1 MVNECLKGT
10 SIRRVISTRDNLL
23 SIISDDV
30 EKFLLVEKTHP
41 SIDSFLLSTKL
52 LLLYYLRST
61 CTHFS
66 FLSRRFDTVWHSF
79 VNTDQLS
86 LPLLKTRSFAESTRS
101 RREQVPTRPRIHSLK
116 GKSRC
121 LPCTG
126 SISRSLGKGR
136 CSPSSG

>member
-52 LLLYYLRST
+52 LLIILSPLHVYTFLVPLETIRYRLAFLRK
-61 CTHFS
+61 HGPIIPA
-66 FLSRRFDTVWHSF
+66 VAQ
-79 VNTDQLS
+79 N
-86 LPLLKTRSFAESTRS
+86 PLL
-101 RREQVPTRPRIHSLK
+101 
-116 GKSRC
+116 C
-121 LPCTG
+121 
-126 SISRSLGKGR
+126 
-136 CSPSSG
+136 